1 MHHIARALVRLIA
14 PVLVFTSE
22 EVWKHLPQP
31 AVPSVHMANFPA
43 AEHFENAFDETRA
56 KNWDRLLA
64 VREEVLKALEPVRA
78 AKTISAN
85 LEARITLS
93 ATGDLG
99 ALLKKYAA
107 QLPGFFIV
115 SQVEV
120 VEGPLEG
127 AAPAAGIPALQI
139 LVGRAHGKKCDRC
152 WNYSVHVGESAAHPN
167 FCERCLAAIEEIARD
182 KSKQGGAAA

>member
-1 MHHIARALVRLIA
+1 VRLIA

-31 AVPSVHMANFPA
+31 ASATPSIHMASFPA
-43 AEHFENAFDETRA
+43 AEHFENALDEALA

-64 VREEVLKALEPVRA
+64 LREEVLKALEPVRA

-85 LEARITLS
+85 LEARVTLA

-99 ALLKKYAA
+99 ALLQKYAT
-107 QLPGFFIV
+107 QLPAFLIV

-120 VEGPLEG
+120 VDGTIEG
-127 AAPAAGIPALQI
+127 ASPAAGIPSLQI
-139 LVGRAHGKKCDRC
+139 RIERAHGKKCDRC
-152 WNYSVHVGESAAHPN
+152 WNYSVHVGESSVHPT
-167 FCERCLAAIEEIARD
+167 FCERCLAAIDEIARD
-182 KSKQGGAAA
+182 KARQGGAAA